1 VFATTSVKNCV
12 VRSPID
18 TILLDAHLT
27 YLSSVFPVQYS
38 WRERSWPFCSSPPLN
53 AWPSSMP
60 TSSSTEAIPSVRVNR
75 FADVLSLPLQSMH
88 AHLSTC
94 CMNVRLC
101 LRLRQIIT
109 LRARDPSPPDTQ
121 CWRAICT
128 SGRRASSKAASCLC
142 LPVVCWYT
150 AVLSFSFHA

>member
-1 VFATTSVKNCV
+1 MFATTSVKNCV

-128 SGRRASSKAASCLC
+128 SGRRASSKAASC
-142 LPVVCWYT
+142 PKP
-150 AVLSFSFHA
+150 